1 MYIERRNLHEIPSDA
16 ILLSEKEVIN
26 YYYEN
31 IFKIMDKKITWPFTY
46 GLAGSNIVAFGTN
59 WLIMS
64 YFRSRLRLQNRAK
77 IISGIVFVGIP
88 SMFSYFYHIQYIQPE
103 IFLQKRCITCVH
115 MKAIIF
121 QNLFGVGY
129 SMTGGALISMMTA
142 YMNFTY
148 PVPGFLNKE
157 ELKGSLKLYMKF
169 IKRIPLKILVFIL
182 LNSATIT
189 LITNAEYKNFAKLNE
204 ILRRQ
209 DEHLRDLVTQY
220 NS

>member
-1 MYIERRNLHEIPSDA
+1 
-16 ILLSEKEVIN
+16 
-26 YYYEN
+26 
-31 IFKIMDKKITWPFTY
+31 
-46 GLAGSNIVAFGTN
+46 
-59 WLIMS
+59 
-64 YFRSRLRLQNRAK
+64 
-77 IISGIVFVGIP
+77 
-88 SMFSYFYHIQYIQPE
+88 
-103 IFLQKRCITCVH
+103 
-115 MKAIIF
+115 
-121 QNLFGVGY
+121 
-129 SMTGGALISMMTA
+129 
-142 YMNFTY
+142 MNFTY